1 MGFNPR
7 QPKHKWFQTASF
19 YPQLACSSLKWTI
32 PAPCPCPKYEAIS
45 HVEKEQSYLKNSST
59 YSRRPLPFDKVL
71 QRPLLFRGFKT
82 FTARQILFAG
92 RTSCNPYAHCTVGPE
107 GGQSGGS
114 GPELMTAGG
123 WRNIGWVRPAENP
136 AQRFRGRY
144 SLCGWPGRRL
154 CSSSSSP
161 DTSCRS

>member
-1 MGFNPR
+1 MVSNCFLLPSASLLLTKMDYPSTLPLSQIWSNLPCGKRVKIPQKFKHLQPEDTSLWQGF
-7 QPKHKWFQTASF
+7 TEAS
-19 YPQLACSSLKWTI
+19 PVW
-32 PAPCPCPKYEAIS
+32 
-45 HVEKEQSYLKNSST
+45 
-59 YSRRPLPFDKVL
+59 
-71 QRPLLFRGFKT
+71 GFKT
-82 FTARQILFAG
+82 FTAQQMLFAG
-92 RTSCNPYAHCTVGPE
+92 RTSCNPYAHCTVGPA

-161 DTSCRS
+161 DT